1 LQKFP
6 PIFSRKISFPP
17 YIREQVHRSLANSDA
32 LFRRKRSL
40 AEFEAELEG
49 CDSKRCTVL
58 KCRVGPLEKD
68 ESVLFRVRSRLFTET
83 QVKVNTI
90 NKNKQ
95 NISIEI
101 LLLFLLF
108 QKHFGNIPCAK
119 LS

>member
-1 LQKFP
+1 VSKV
-6 PIFSRKISFPP
+6 R
-17 YIREQVHRSLANSDA
+17 RSLANSNA

-49 CDSKRCTVL
+49 CDAKRCTVL

-90 NKNKQ
+90 NNNKQ
-95 NISIEI
+95 NI
-101 LLLFLLF
+101 
-108 QKHFGNIPCAK
+108 NIK
-119 LS
+119 I